1 MRKACLGDSLYVG
14 GSSSPESGFCDN
26 LGSVHG
32 GRAKAHGR
40 MGREP
45 GNPGSVFLI
54 CFQMSRPRI
63 IHTKCGDRTEGFD
76 LLKPQKY
83 ITCCPRDL

>member
-1 MRKACLGDSLYVG
+1 MG
-14 GSSSPESGFCDN
+14 ESAGPVSGLCDN

-32 GRAKAHGR
+32 DRAKAHGR
-40 MGREP
+40 AGREP
-45 GNPGSVFLI
+45 GNAGSVFLI

-76 LLKPQKY
+76 LLKPRKY
-83 ITCCPRDL
+83 ITRCPRDL

>member
-1 MRKACLGDSLYVG
+1 MG
-14 GSSSPESGFCDN
+14 GSAGPALGLCDN

-32 GRAKAHGR
+32 GRAKACGR
-40 MGREP
+40 AGREP

-54 CFQMSRPRI
+54 HFQMSRPRI

-83 ITCCPRDL
+83 ITWCPGDL